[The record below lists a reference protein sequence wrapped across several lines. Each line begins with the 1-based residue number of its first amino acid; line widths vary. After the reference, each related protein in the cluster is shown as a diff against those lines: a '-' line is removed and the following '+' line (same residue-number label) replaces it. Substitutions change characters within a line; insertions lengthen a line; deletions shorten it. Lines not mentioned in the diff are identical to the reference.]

1 MHVPRITV
9 PPNKALHQTRRQG
22 VPASRAVV
30 EGRLAGEGR
39 CWADVSWLRVTAK
52 LEGRSPV
59 HKTAIPFL
67 AASVVFL
74 ASSSLGSEATTD
86 TLFRRV
92 VQPTGWAIP
101 KHGTQVKAGA
111 SRGLAGVPKG
121 VNLVEFDASQSEFS
135 LPRHYVDNGS
145 LVLLSLRFRAST
157 ITRLDVGGRPYA
169 WFMFA
174 TGADTGLAADVW
186 LLDRDGDGRFVELEW
201 NPNLTRLPDWVAKR
215 LDAESTKSP

>member
-1 MHVPRITV
+1 MHKRTI
-9 PPNKALHQTRRQG
+9 
-22 VPASRAVV
+22 S
-30 EGRLAGEGR
+30 
-39 CWADVSWLRVTAK
+39 
-52 LEGRSPV
+52 
-59 HKTAIPFL
+59 FL
-67 AASVVFL
+67 AASVLFST
-74 ASSSLGSEATTD
+74 SSSFGSETNTD

-101 KHGTQVKAGA
+101 KHGAQVKTGA
-111 SRGLAGVPKG
+111 SRLAGVPKG
-121 VNLVEFDASQSEFS
+121 VNLVEFDASKSEFI

-157 ITRLDVGGRPYA
+157 ITRLEVGGRPYA

-201 NPNLTRLPDWVAKR
+201 NPTLTRLPAWVSKQLDEESAK
-215 LDAESTKSP
+215 SK